1 MLRPPVTSRFKN
13 LAHHF
18 IVAKWDQFGNV
29 IKNFLDSLITVDL
42 PLGEA
47 FAAKN
52 AESAFNGE
60 RVSKTS

>member
-1 MLRPPVTSRFKN
+1 MLRPPVTNLVKN

-18 IVAKWDQFGNV
+18 IVAIWDQFGNI

-52 AESAFNGE
+52 AESAFKGE
-60 RVSKTS
+60 SVSKTS